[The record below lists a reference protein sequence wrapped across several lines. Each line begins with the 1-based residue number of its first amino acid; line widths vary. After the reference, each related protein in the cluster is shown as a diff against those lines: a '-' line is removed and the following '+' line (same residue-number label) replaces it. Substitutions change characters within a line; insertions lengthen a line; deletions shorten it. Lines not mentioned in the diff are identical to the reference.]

1 MDILTQV
8 PLTLNTVNAGL
19 VAGTTTTVTV
29 TLAPTG
35 IVIGGKFGTVT
46 LSASGNQ
53 SIEPT
58 VDANTGVAFAAVPIN
73 SAACLLLGINAAGT
87 LVGALG
93 PVVPTETGVTTTVG
107 AFINAPQFPAIPSNF
122 CPVAYT
128 LIRVAPSLTAGFI
141 VGSTQWAAS
150 GASCTTFKNICTLP
164 DRPQIA

>member
-107 AFINAPQFPAIPSNF
+107 AFIN
-122 CPVAYT
+122 
-128 LIRVAPSLTAGFI
+128 
-141 VGSTQWAAS
+141 
-150 GASCTTFKNICTLP
+150 
-164 DRPQIA
+164 